1 MNNPCINIAISGI
14 GSTTTEDLKIQ
25 LRHLLP
31 HEIGINW
38 TSISDQNLDCLFINE
53 IFYDNDN
60 VQNIIN
66 TKNIPYLKVSKKTIH
81 EEDIHPNTLY
91 LPILN
96 NQFLQDWI
104 KINFQFE
111 TSESIQSNESKFEKH
126 SIKDIKYFQ
135 NLYLEDNRKLHF
147 YDQFGTIAIID
158 HNMHF
163 AWLEPT
169 RTDFKTDASIQFE
182 GASTA
187 DFIKV
192 SRKRQYNL
200 EDWLFNL
207 IWNSPQLCTYPN
219 ENSYFRIQFW
229 PQPLTPDQKT
239 ILQLSAC
246 FIQGAEIL
254 AVAKKLDIPITTV
267 QHFIAANLAI
277 QNVKQISAKE
287 SKFGQHVLENQEQS
301 ALKSFFGKLKSRFG
315 F

>member
-14 GSTTTEDLKIQ
+14 GSTTTEDLKIR

-38 TSISDQNLDCLFINE
+38 TSIADQNLDCLFINE
-53 IFYDNDN
+53 IFYDNEN
-60 VQNIIN
+60 VQNIIK
-66 TKNIPYLKVSKKTIH
+66 TKKIPYLKISKKNIH
-81 EEDIHPNTLY
+81 TEDLHLDTLY
-91 LPILN
+91 FPILDD
-96 NQFLQDWI
+96 QILQDWL
-104 KINFQFE
+104 KINLQFE
-111 TSESIQSNESKFEKH
+111 DLDLATVDDSELNQYLLKNIE
-126 SIKDIKYFQ
+126 YFQ
-135 NLYLEDNRKLHF
+135 TIHQQNNRKLHF

-169 RTDFKTDASIQFE
+169 RADFKTDLSISFE
-182 GASTA
+182 DASTA

-207 IWNSPQLCTYPN
+207 IWNSPQLCPYPN
-219 ENSYFRIQFW
+219 EHGYFRIQFW
-229 PQPLTPDQKT
+229 PQPLTSDQKT

-246 FIQGAEIL
+246 FTQGAEIL
-254 AVAKKLDIPITTV
+254 AVAKKLDLPITTV
-267 QHFIAANLAI
+267 QHFIMANLAI
-277 QNVKQISAKE
+277 QNVEKISARD
-287 SKFGQHVLENQEQS
+287 SKFGQDILENQEQS
-301 ALKSFFGKLKSRFG
+301 VLKSFFGKLKSKFG